1 MTVTAAPNDPIV
13 FGQSSLTAKIATGA
27 AIEFADA
34 VQQAILTTPMS
45 WAEWNPISGKNL
57 AKPVPSANICQIT
70 LAQDLTEGSLFQ
82 WLEANQRKRATFV
95 LTPDD
100 SVVASVT
107 FDAYIGRPGTFG
119 GPAGSTA
126 TSTADLRLIGEP
138 EYDWAQPTP

>member
-1 MTVTAAPNDPIV
+1 MSVTAAPNDPIV
-13 FGQSSLTAKIATGA
+13 FGQSSLTGKLAGGSPV
-27 AIEFADA
+27 EFADA

-57 AKPVPSANICQIT
+57 AKPVPSANTCQIT
-70 LAQDLTEGSLFQ
+70 LAQDLTEGSLFH
-82 WLEANQRKRATFV
+82 WLEANQRTKATFV
-95 LTPDD
+95 LTPSD

-138 EYDWAQPTP
+138 DYDWAQPTP